1 MMKTTTETLWQS
13 LETGNLPSTGIV
25 LRRFPA
31 DFLPEIS
38 AALHLPGHHPALA
51 VQLADTSLLEN
62 ALRQSFRDLK
72 ISLVGAEQ
80 PPVLLIELQ
89 NPALREIFAVLCD
102 DLAQHLKHETN
113 PVVIARELRNRLH
126 QWSLLFEKAAAPG
139 LSPEE
144 QRGLFG
150 ELVILKMLLENTAD
164 PLTVLNGWQG
174 VSGGIQDFFYTDR
187 AIEVKTTSG
196 NQHQT
201 VTISS
206 AAQLDESGLT
216 FLWLAYLTL
225 EIASGGNEGKS
236 LNDAVD
242 DVLALLESNAE
253 ATIRFRAKLAE
264 VGYFEAQR
272 PLYEHP
278 AYHIR
283 ATRFYQVRDEF
294 PRIRPNELRSGVDT
308 IKYAIRLSDC
318 QTWLAEA
325 SFVLQNLPILRHE

>member
-1 MMKTTTETLWQS
+1 MTTTETLWQS
-13 LETGNLPSTGIV
+13 LETGKMPSSGIV

-38 AALHLPGHHPALA
+38 AALYLPDKYPALA

-113 PVVIARELRNRLH
+113 PKVIARELRDRLI

-150 ELVILKMLLENTAD
+150 ELVILKMLLENATD
-164 PLTVLNGWQG
+164 PMPVLNGWQG
-174 VSGGIQDFFYTDR
+174 VSGGIQDFFFTDR
-187 AIEVKTTSG
+187 AIEVKTTSS
-196 NQHQT
+196 NQHQII
-201 VTISS
+201 TISS

-216 FLWLAYLTL
+216 FLWLAHLAL
-225 EIASGGNEGKS
+225 EIASGGNEGIS
-236 LNDAVD
+236 LNDAAD
-242 DVLALLESNAE
+242 NVLALLAIKPE
-253 ATIRFRAKLAE
+253 TTTRFRAKLAE

-272 PLYEHP
+272 HLYEQVF
-278 AYHIR
+278 YHIR

-294 PRIRPNELRSGVDT
+294 PRIRPNELRPGVDT
-308 IKYAIRLSDC
+308 VKYSVRLADC
-318 QTWLAEA
+318 QLWLTET
-325 SFVLQNLPILRHE
+325 SFIIKNLPILRHE

>member
-1 MMKTTTETLWQS
+1 MKKTITEALWQS

-38 AALHLPGHHPALA
+38 AALHMPGKHPAF
-51 VQLADTSLLEN
+51 VVRLADISLLEN

-113 PVVIARELRNRLH
+113 PAVIARELRNRLH

-164 PLTVLNGWQG
+164 PLPVLNGWQG

-201 VTISS
+201 VIISS
-206 AAQLDESGLT
+206 AAQLDESGLA
-216 FLWLAYLTL
+216 FLWLAHLLL
-225 EIASGGNEGKS
+225 EISSGGNEGKS
-236 LNDAVD
+236 LNDAAD
-242 DVLALLESNAE
+242 EVLDLLEVNAE
-253 ATIRFRAKLAE
+253 ATTRFRVKLAE

-272 PLYEHP
+272 LLYEQP
-278 AYHIR
+278 AYQIR

-294 PRIRPNELRSGVDT
+294 PRILPDELRSGVDAV
-308 IKYAIRLSDC
+308 KYSIRLSDC
-318 QTWLAEA
+318 QTWLVET
-325 SFVLQNLPILRHE
+325 SSILQNLSILRP